1 MSEQH
6 RPRTAVDE
14 VADAH
19 LEAALRL
26 DPLTALSLGVPDAG
40 PGLGDHSPAGAAAAA
55 DLARATLARLAR
67 TAPAD
72 DVDRVTAAALSER
85 LGLELELYAAGE
97 LTGRLDVIASPVQ
110 SLRMVFDLLP
120 TATPQ
125 DWEQVAGRLAEVPA
139 ALEGYVAGLR
149 SAAATGRVAARRQVV
164 DCAAEAAS
172 YAAPGGFFD
181 VFAASAAPAVPE
193 TLAGRVRSAAAAAA
207 GAYGEL
213 ARVLREDLLPVAPA
227 ADAVG
232 PERYALWSRWFLG
245 AEVDLA
251 ETYAWGQEE
260 VARLREEMRRT
271 AVEITGS
278 PDVAEAVAALDA
290 DPSLRIE
297 GTEAFR
303 DWMQERS
310 DATVAAL
317 AGSHFDIPEPVRR
330 LECRIAPTSSGGIY
344 YTGPSEDLT
353 RPGRMWWAVPQ
364 GVTSFTTWRE
374 ATTIHH
380 EGVPGHHLQIG
391 QVAVRGDLLNRWRRH
406 GCWVSGHGEGWALYA
421 ERLMHDLGHL
431 HGPGEVLGMLDAQL
445 LRAGRVVLDI
455 GVHCGL
461 PAPAEA
467 GGGAWDYAGAW
478 RYLRSVAAI
487 DEATL
492 RFELHR
498 YLGWPGQAPSYK
510 IGERLWTSLREE
522 VRAREGAAFDPVA
535 FHRRALDV
543 GSVGLDVLRSALLP

>member
-19 LEAALRL
+19 FEATLRL
-26 DPLTALSLGVPDAG
+26 DPLTALALGVPDVA
-40 PGLGDHSPAGAAAAA
+40 PGLGDHSPAGVAAAA
-55 DLARATLARLAR
+55 DLARGTLARLAR
-67 TAPAD
+67 TGPAD
-72 DVDRVTAAALSER
+72 DVDRVTTQALSER
-85 LGLELELYAAGE
+85 LGLELELYGAGE

-120 TATPQ
+120 TAGAE
-125 DWEQVAGRLAEVPA
+125 DWARIAERLAAVPD
-139 ALEGYVAGLR
+139 ALAGYAESLR
-149 SAAATGRVAARRQVV
+149 ASAAAGRVAARRQVE

-172 YAAPGGFFD
+172 YAAPGGFFAT
-181 VFAASAAPAVPE
+181 FAAQAPAAVAE
-193 TLAGRVRSAAAAAA
+193 RVRAAAGSAAA
-207 GAYGEL
+207 AYGEL
-213 ARVLREDLLPVAPA
+213 ARVLREELLSRAPVE
-227 ADAVG
+227 DAVG
-232 PERYALWSRWFLG
+232 ADRYRLWSRYFLG

-260 VARLREEMRRT
+260 VARIRAEMR
-271 AVEITGS
+271 AVAREITGS
-278 PDVAEAVAALDA
+278 PDVAAAVAALDA
-290 DPSLRIE
+290 DPALSLP
-297 GTEAFR
+297 GKEAFR

-317 AGSHFDIPEPVRR
+317 AGTHFDIPEQVRR
-330 LECRIAPTSSGGIY
+330 LECRIAPTTSGGIY
-344 YTGPSEDLT
+344 YTGPSEDFS
-353 RPGRMWWAVPQ
+353 RPGRMWWAVPE

-421 ERLMHDLGHL
+421 ERLMQELGHL
-431 HGPGEVLGMLDAQL
+431 HGPGEVLGMLDGQL

-455 GVHCGL
+455 GVHCGFE
-461 PAPAEA
+461 APAEV
-467 GGGAWDYAGAW
+467 GGGAWDYARAW
-478 RYLRSVAAI
+478 DYLRSTASI
-487 DEATL
+487 DEAFL

-510 IGERLWTSLREE
+510 VGERLWTSLREE
-522 VRAREGAAFDPVA
+522 VRAREGAAFDPVS
-535 FHRRALDV
+535 FHRRALDL
-543 GSVGLDVLRSALLP
+543 GSLGLDVLRSALLAG